1 MKKFF
6 SWASFCV
13 IIAAIGSVS
22 MYVGAL
28 AANFFVETFGLKDFW
43 CLLGAIPL
51 LIVSTAITMFF
62 ILGLQKFGGNE

>member
-1 MKKFF
+1 MRKII

-28 AANFFVETFGLKDFW
+28 AANFFVETFGLKDWW
-43 CLLGAIPL
+43 CLLGAIPM
-51 LIVSTAITMFF
+51 IVVAGAITMFF
-62 ILGLQKFGGNE
+62 MLGIEKFLEG